1 VTDLRLRRWD
11 LVLVDFGDGTGKE
24 QAGVRPAL
32 VLSNDGFNGHFP
44 LATVLPLTKR
54 AGKRRPVFSFELVL
68 PARIA
73 GNEAESIV
81 MPHQVRTVSRDRL
94 KHRLGRLMAPNLR
107 ADIES
112 RLLDHLGVGFADDD
126 V

>member
-1 VTDLRLRRWD
+1 LTDLRPRRWD
-11 LVLVDFGDGTGKE
+11 LLLVDFGDGAGKE

-32 VLSNDGFNGHFP
+32 VVSNDGFNSHFS

-54 AGKRRPVFSFELVL
+54 EGKRRPVFSFELVL
-68 PARIA
+68 PARVA
-73 GNEAESIV
+73 GNEVDSIV

-107 ADIES
+107 ADIEG
-112 RLLDHLGVGFADDD
+112 RLLDHLGVGFEDEDA
-126 V
+126 